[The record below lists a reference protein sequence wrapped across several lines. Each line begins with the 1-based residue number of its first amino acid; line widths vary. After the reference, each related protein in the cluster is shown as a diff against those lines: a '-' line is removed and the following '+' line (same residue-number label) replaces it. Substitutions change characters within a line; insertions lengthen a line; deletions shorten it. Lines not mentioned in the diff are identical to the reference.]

1 MRDKVIRVVLLVAL
15 YSTLLGM
22 IVSAV
27 KKTNRF
33 YENKPKFERVETRKD
48 VKTIKFG
55 ERFISVSLCLATLI
69 EEYMELATKYDIDL
83 SLLKENAFIAHDDI
97 YSHHGRNAFGITY
110 RNKFMKYNHI
120 LIDDSVSHATQ
131 TFVKVVL
138 YHELFHLLSE
148 SGHVK
153 NPKHPYIL
161 RQGGDINIEYAI
173 KNFDKDEIK
182 EYFRFLKKVQ
192 DKKIKI

>member
-1 MRDKVIRVVLLVAL
+1 MRDKIIRVLLLVAL

-27 KKTNRF
+27 NKTNRS
-33 YENKPKFERVETRKD
+33 YKNKPKFERVETRSS

-55 ERFISVSLCLATLI
+55 DKFIKVSLCLAPLL
-69 EEYMELATKYDIDL
+69 EEYVELANKYKINL
-83 SLLKENAFIAHDDI
+83 NLLDETAFISHDNI
-97 YSHHGRNAFGITY
+97 YRHHGRSAFGITY
-110 RNKFMKYNHI
+110 RDRMIGYNHI
-120 LIDDSVSHATQ
+120 IIDNSVSHATQ

-161 RQGGDINIEYAI
+161 RQGGDINVEYAI

>member
-1 MRDKVIRVVLLVAL
+1 MRDKIIRVLLLVAL

-22 IVSAV
+22 VVSAV
-27 KKTNRF
+27 NKTNRS
-33 YENKPKFERVETRKD
+33 YKNKPKFERVETRSS

-55 ERFISVSLCLATLI
+55 DKFIKVSLCLAPLL
-69 EEYMELATKYDIDL
+69 EEYVELANKYKIDL
-83 SLLKENAFIAHDDI
+83 SLLDETAFISHDNI
-97 YSHHGRNAFGITY
+97 YRHHGRSAFGITY
-110 RNKFMKYNHI
+110 RDRMIGYNHI
-120 LIDDSVSHATQ
+120 IIDNSVSHATQ

-161 RQGGDINIEYAI
+161 RQGGDINVEYAI

>member
-1 MRDKVIRVVLLVAL
+1 MRDKIIRVLLLVAL

-27 KKTNRF
+27 NKTNRS
-33 YENKPKFERVETRKD
+33 YKNKPKFERVETRSS

-55 ERFISVSLCLATLI
+55 DKFIKVSLCLAPLL
-69 EEYMELATKYDIDL
+69 EEYVELANKYKINL
-83 SLLKENAFIAHDDI
+83 NLLDETAFISHDNI
-97 YSHHGRNAFGITY
+97 YSHHGRSAFGITY
-110 RNKFMKYNHI
+110 RDRMIKYNHI
-120 LIDDSVSHATQ
+120 IIDNSVSHATQ

-161 RQGGDINIEYAI
+161 RQGGDINVEYAI

-182 EYFRFLKKVQ
+182 EYFIFLKKVQ

>member
-1 MRDKVIRVVLLVAL
+1 MRDKIIRVLLLVAL

-27 KKTNRF
+27 NKTNRS
-33 YENKPKFERVETRKD
+33 YKNKPKFERVETRSS

-55 ERFISVSLCLATLI
+55 DKFIKVSLCLAPLL
-69 EEYMELATKYDIDL
+69 EEYVELANKYKIDL
-83 SLLKENAFIAHDDI
+83 SLLDETAFISHDNI
-97 YSHHGRNAFGITY
+97 YRHHGRSAFGITY
-110 RNKFMKYNHI
+110 RDRMIGYNHI
-120 LIDDSVSHATQ
+120 IIDNSVSHATQ

-161 RQGGDINIEYAI
+161 RQGGDINVEYAI